1 MKGLLQVSACL
12 IIAYVNVAV
21 SYNPY
26 SYTARFAPSNVDSYA
41 SMGDV
46 DWGKR
51 SYNPYLYFSR
61 PSSSYS
67 ADDYSS
73 MGDVN
78 WAKRSLNPY
87 SYNWMKPR
95 SYAYHSMAD
104 ADWGWKKRRDDSYDY
119 DPIAQALSED
129 SKRSPVRYSKTYKY
143 SQPYMKARP
152 NMDAKYSKSVRT
164 WFGKRAHPVIYL
176 KGLKRA
182 NSPLTYYDNYGVA
195 RPQTRNSLGERQ
207 YSFGMADMDWGW
219 KKRSQWPALMDIE
232 DAIEIPDDDVED
244 NLEMEK
250 KNVAALAEQNMFPP
264 KHTLKFGKRNDEDVE
279 DDEGIDEEKRS
290 ISSIVRGGRSVTSL
304 VRNNGGIRQS
314 KV

>member
-51 SYNPYLYFSR
+51 SY
-61 PSSSYS
+61 
-67 ADDYSS
+67 
-73 MGDVN
+73 
-78 WAKRSLNPY
+78 
-87 SYNWMKPR
+87 
-95 SYAYHSMAD
+95 
-104 ADWGWKKRRDDSYDY
+104 DY

-129 SKRSPVRYSKTYKY
+129 SKRSPVRYAKTYKY

-219 KKRSQWPALMDIE
+219 KKRSQWPALLDLE

-250 KNVAALAEQNMFPP
+250 KNVAALAQQNMFPP
-264 KHTLKFGKRNDEDVE
+264 KHTLNFGKRNDEDVE

>member
-26 SYTARFAPSNVDSYA
+26 SYTARFAPSNAASYA

-78 WAKRSLNPY
+78 WAKRSRNPY
-87 SYNWMKPR
+87 SFNWMKPR

-119 DPIAQALSED
+119 DPVAQALSEG

-152 NMDAKYSKSVRT
+152 NMDAKYS
-164 WFGKRAHPVIYL
+164 
-176 KGLKRA
+176 
-182 NSPLTYYDNYGVA
+182 NYGVA

-232 DAIEIPDDDVED
+232 DAYEIPDDDVED

-264 KHTLKFGKRNDEDVE
+264 KHTLNFGKRNDEDVE

>member
-78 WAKRSLNPY
+78 WAKRSRNPY
-87 SYNWMKPR
+87 SFNWVKPR

-143 SQPYMKARP
+143 KQPYMKARP
-152 NMDAKYSKSVRT
+152 NMDAKYS
-164 WFGKRAHPVIYL
+164 
-176 KGLKRA
+176 
-182 NSPLTYYDNYGVA
+182 NYGVA
-195 RPQTRNSLGERQ
+195 RPQTRNNLGERQ

-219 KKRSQWPALMDIE
+219 KKRSQWPAIMDLE

-244 NLEMEK
+244 ELEMEK

-264 KHTLKFGKRNDEDVE
+264 KHTLNFGKRNDEDVE

>member
-78 WAKRSLNPY
+78 WAKRS
-87 SYNWMKPR
+87 
-95 SYAYHSMAD
+95 
-104 ADWGWKKRRDDSYDY
+104 YDY

-129 SKRSPVRYSKTYKY
+129 SKRSPVRYAKTYKY

-195 RPQTRNSLGERQ
+195 RPQTRNNLGERQ

-219 KKRSQWPALMDIE
+219 KKRSQWPALMDLE
-232 DAIEIPDDDVED
+232 DAIEIPDDEVED

-264 KHTLKFGKRNDEDVE
+264 KHTLNFGKRNDEDVE